1 MKGLFKKDKLVIEV
15 SNLDNDKLYDVKIS
29 VYSDKRTKSMNSYY
43 WQLVTQLAD
52 VLRIS
57 KEELHEQLIKRYSQR
72 DYISLL
78 SNINPSDYFPY
89 YEYQNTFKH
98 NNNTFKS
105 YLVFKRSSDMN
116 KREFSI
122 LLDGLISECKECGI
136 STMTPEQVEELNY
149 LESVSNSK

>member
-1 MKGLFKKDKLVIEV
+1 MKGLFKKDKLLWEI
-15 SNLDNDKLYDVKIS
+15 SNLDKDKLYDVKI
-29 VYSDKRTKSMNSYY
+29 VEYSDKRTKTMNSYY
-43 WQLVTQLAD
+43 WVLVSQLAD

-57 KEELHEQLIKRYSQR
+57 KDELHEQLLKRYSQR

-78 SNINPSDYFPY
+78 SNINIGDYFPY
-89 YEYQNTFKH
+89 YEYQNTYKH

-116 KREFSI
+116 KKEFSI

-136 STMTPEQVEELNY
+136 STMTPEEVARLKY
-149 LESVSNSK
+149 IESVSNSK